1 MFTVFV
7 ILFGLVFIF
16 GIINDFAKFILS
28 YCEQQA
34 ARIQNSKEE
43 LDLNADPYKV
53 RYSIGTKIKLLTVL
67 LH

>member
-16 GIINDFAKFILS
+16 GIINDFAKFVLA
-28 YCEQQA
+28 YAEQQA
-34 ARIQNSKEE
+34 AKIQNSQDP

-53 RYSIGTKIKLLTVL
+53 RTRACITMI
-67 LH
+67 